1 MVYTEAKSL
10 ATFGFNPNERITSI
24 DTFQKQLE
32 SYALHVVEDLPF
44 QIDILI
50 ILKMEEFILIRIIK
64 QSFLLMNKKEV
75 VLPKAGQ

>member
-24 DTFQKQLE
+24 DNFQNNWKVMPFMLLRI
-32 SYALHVVEDLPF
+32 YPF
-44 QIDILI
+44 QIDIPI